1 MCTLF
6 SGMQTPPGNAPHDA
20 QFDKHFAV
28 CLNQNIIVRMN
39 IHIMYTAE
47 NVS

>member
-6 SGMQTPPGNAPHDA
+6 SGMQTPPGNALHDA
-20 QFDKHFAV
+20 QFDKHSAV
-28 CLNQNIIVRMN
+28 CLNQNIIVHMN